1 MSFRIEP
8 APTEEMRDLDAV
20 AVGCGPFNLGLAA
33 LASSSEAKDLSLAV
47 LESQPELR
55 WHPGMMFD
63 DAMLQVNFMADLVT
77 LIDPTHP
84 LSFLSYLRAH
94 DRMYAFY
101 IRQQFHSTRKEYEHY
116 LRWAAS
122 KLPSIWFSHR
132 VDKVAWDPREARF
145 VVHAVRADG
154 QRLHLRARNLVLG
167 VGTEPAI
174 PPALAGLPS
183 SKVLHTAEYL
193 RRADDVVRAGRVTV
207 IGSGQSGA
215 EAALD
220 LLRRNLEGGPAV
232 SWLTRTMSF
241 APLDYTKLVLEMT
254 TPAYMAYFHALPE
267 EKRDALLAEQ
277 WRHYKGISTATLEL
291 LHDALYR
298 RELIEISRTPSVSGD
313 GLDEGALA
321 DVELRCGV
329 TVEASSVAENG
340 QISLICRHAD
350 TGRTFEH
357 RTDLVV
363 AATGYTP
370 RRPAFL
376 EPIEPFIRRD
386 AKKRAIVQRDH
397 SLELDNS
404 ISGRIFVSNA
414 DLHSHGAAAP
424 DLGIGAYRNATILN
438 AIAGREVFPLPRR
451 TAYTRFAL

>member
-1 MSFRIEP
+1 VNPP
-8 APTEEMRDLDAV
+8 AETAQLLELDAV
-20 AVGCGPFNLGLAA
+20 AIGCGPFNLGLAA
-33 LASSSEAKDLSLAV
+33 LASSAKDLKLAV
-47 LESQPELR
+47 LESQAELR

-77 LIDPTHP
+77 LVDPTHP

-94 DRMYAFY
+94 DRMYGFY
-101 IRQQFHSTRKEYEHY
+101 VRQQFHSTRKEYEHY
-116 LRWAAS
+116 LRWAAA

-132 VDKVAWDPREARF
+132 VDKVAWDFKEARF
-145 VVHAVRADG
+145 VVHVVRANG
-154 QRLHLRARNLVLG
+154 QRLHLRARDLVLG
-167 VGTEPAI
+167 IGTEPSM
-174 PPALAGLPS
+174 PPALAGLPP
-183 SKVLHTAEYL
+183 SKVLHTADYL
-193 RRADDVVRAGRVTV
+193 RRASDVARAKRVTV

-232 SWLTRTMSF
+232 SWLTRTASF

-267 EKRDALLAEQ
+267 QKRDALLAEQ

-298 RELIEISRTPSVSGD
+298 RELETS
-313 GLDEGALA
+313 LA
-321 DVELRCGV
+321 DVELRCGI
-329 TVEASSVAENG
+329 TLESSSVAENG
-340 QISLICRHAD
+340 QIVLLCRHAD
-350 TGRTFEH
+350 TERTFEH

-363 AATGYTP
+363 AATGYVP
-370 RRPAFL
+370 RKPAFL
-376 EPIEPFIRRD
+376 EPIESLIHRD
-386 AKKRAIVQRDH
+386 RKKRAIVQPDH
-397 SLELDNS
+397 SLELDRS
-404 ISGRIFVSNA
+404 VSGRIFVSNA

-438 AIAGREVFPLPRR
+438 AVAGREVYALPQR